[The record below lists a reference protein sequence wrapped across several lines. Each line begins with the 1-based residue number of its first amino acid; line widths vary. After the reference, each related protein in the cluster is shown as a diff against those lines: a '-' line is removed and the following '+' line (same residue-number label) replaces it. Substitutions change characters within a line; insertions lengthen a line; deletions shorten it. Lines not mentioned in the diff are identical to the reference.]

1 MTDPRAILIDQI
13 VYTLGIP
20 PSTITDDHTLDNL
33 GADSLDIVEIAM
45 GIEDRLDLPEH
56 LPTEVIETGTL
67 AQILAAA
74 VAMRGAA

>member
-1 MTDPRAILIDQI
+1 MTAPRDILIEQI

-20 PSTITDDHTLDNL
+20 PSTITDDL

-74 VAMRGAA
+74 AAMRGAA